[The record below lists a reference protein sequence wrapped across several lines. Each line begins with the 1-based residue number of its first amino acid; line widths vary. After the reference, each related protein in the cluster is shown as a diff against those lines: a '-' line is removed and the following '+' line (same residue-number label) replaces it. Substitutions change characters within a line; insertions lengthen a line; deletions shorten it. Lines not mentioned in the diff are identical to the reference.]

1 MTRNFVCIECP
12 RGCELTAEKTES
24 GVSVTWNF
32 CPRGKKY
39 AEAEMTCPRRIVTS
53 TVRAAHGM
61 IPVKTDG
68 EVKKEKIFGVMARIR
83 ALRIDRDVLQGET
96 LIADIDGEGTP
107 LIAAAAYRNEDL
119 EKQQGQVACAD
130 ENGEE

>member
-1 MTRNFVCIECP
+1 M
-12 RGCELTAEKTES
+12 
-24 GVSVTWNF
+24 
-32 CPRGKKY
+32 
-39 AEAEMTCPRRIVTS
+39 
-53 TVRAAHGM
+53 
-61 IPVKTDG
+61 
-68 EVKKEKIFGVMARIR
+68 KKEKIFGVMARIR

-107 LIAAAAYRNEDL
+107 LIAAAAYRNEDS